1 MYEGIFYLQGTNHM
15 KNFLIAILAL
25 TIASASHAE
34 EAKKDSNKDKKTE
47 QEKPSEDNKNKSEEK
62 SEEKPEDSKNPEDE
76 IDPETGEK
84 KEKFVNDPKETMRL
98 LEVFGDVLERVKRD
112 YVEEPS
118 DKKLIES
125 AINGML
131 TELDPHSSFMND
143 EEFKD
148 MKEQTKG
155 EFGGLG
161 IEVTMKNGLVYVV
174 SPIDD
179 TPAFKAG
186 LKAGDYISDIDD
198 VAVMGMT
205 IGEAVKKMRG
215 KVGEKVKLK
224 IVREGEKKP
233 FDVEITRDTIKVQS
247 VKSKIYD
254 DVGYIRIT
262 SFTEKVG
269 ENAAKEIER
278 ITKEVGAKKLKGF
291 VLDLRNDPGGLLNE
305 AISVSDIFL
314 DSGEI
319 VSTRGRHED
328 DSEKYSAT
336 AGDLTNGAPV
346 VVLINGG
353 SASASE
359 IVSGALQDHKRA
371 VIIGEKSF
379 GKGSVQT
386 VIPLPKDTAIR
397 LTTSR
402 YYTPSGR
409 SIQAKGIEP
418 DIIVEQAELKK
429 SEKFDRTTEA
439 NLKGHLDTGKK
450 EDREAAA
457 EDAKN
462 ETSNT
467 PETAPNADADKEKDD
482 SDSIINPELFKK
494 DGDKKIEAIKDP
506 KKTDPKEDL
515 EKDYQLMRA
524 VDLVRG
530 LAIYSEGRK

>member
-1 MYEGIFYLQGTNHM
+1 M
-15 KNFLIAILAL
+15 KKFLFAFTVAL
-25 TIASASHAE
+25 LSSSALVANVSAE
-34 EAKKDSNKDKKTE
+34 
-47 QEKPSEDNKNKSEEK
+47 EKPSKKIEEKAPEKDSKEKPPANDNKEEK
-62 SEEKPEDSKNPEDE
+62 SPKVTPQESGDD

-84 KEKFVNDPKETMRL
+84 KEKVVNDPKETLRL

-118 DKKLIES
+118 DKKLIEA

-143 EEFKD
+143 EEFKE

-186 LKAGDYISDIDD
+186 LKAGDYISHIDD
-198 VAVMGMT
+198 VAVMGMS
-205 IGEAVKKMRG
+205 INDAVKKMRG
-215 KVGEKVKLK
+215 KAGEKVTLR

-233 FDVEITRDTIKVQS
+233 FDVDIVRDIIKVTS
-247 VKSKIYD
+247 VKSKIYS

-262 SFTEKVG
+262 SFSENVG
-269 ENAAKEIER
+269 ANAAKEIER
-278 ITKEVGAKKLKGF
+278 ITKEVGGNKLKGF

-305 AISVSDIFL
+305 AIDVSDIFL
-314 DSGEI
+314 EGGEI

-328 DSEKYSAT
+328 DSQKYSAT
-336 AGDLTNGAPV
+336 AGDLTNGAPL

-371 VIIGEKSF
+371 VIMGEKSF

-418 DIIVEQAELKK
+418 DITVEPAELKK
-429 SEKFDRTTEA
+429 AEKFERTSEA
-439 NLKGHLDTGKK
+439 NLKGHLNTGK
-450 EDREAAA
+450 A
-457 EDAKN
+457 ED
-462 ETSNT
+462 EPPITSSDD
-467 PETAPNADADKEKDD
+467 PKKDD
-482 SDSIINPELFKK
+482 TENVINPDLFKK
-494 DGDKKIEAIKDP
+494 DNDGKVEPFKDKKDEAKD
-506 KKTDPKEDL
+506 DL
-515 EKDYQLMRA
+515 EKDYQLLRA
-524 VDLVRG
+524 VDMVRG
-530 LAIYSEGRK
+530 LAIFGEGKK